1 MDVAATA
8 AELAGIESQPGDF
21 DGVNLIPF
29 LIGENKAAPH
39 QFLTWRWRG
48 QSAIREGKWKFLKG
62 GDREYLYDLDSDI
75 EEKNS
80 LLKQHP
86 EIASR
91 LRSKLA
97 DWATE
102 LKPPGLDATLT
113 RAAQNYFDFYLDGK
127 PPKQSRAEALK
138 QQIQSDR
145 KRKIQRRRNRS
156 SAGRGK

>member
-1 MDVAATA
+1 M
-8 AELAGIESQPGDF
+8 
-21 DGVNLIPF
+21 NLIPF
-29 LIGENKAAPH
+29 LSGANTAAPH
-39 QFLTWRWRG
+39 KFLTWRWGG

-102 LKPPGLDATLT
+102 LKPPGLDAANLSK
-113 RAAQNYFDFYLDGK
+113 AAQNYFDFYLDGK
-127 PPKQSRAEALK
+127 PPTQTRAEALK
-138 QQIQSDR
+138 QQIHSNQNR
-145 KRKIQRRRNRS
+145 KNRRRPK
-156 SAGRGK
+156 RGSTGQDR